1 MTTGLLTTT
10 AGRNAIIADLSG
22 GADLVLTHV
31 AWGDANGVPYNP
43 NDAQVA
49 LVNEK
54 YRATIANVAVVG
66 GAIVVDAVIPTDTN
80 DGAGRPSHGFS
91 VAEVGLFS
99 STGTLIGLAR
109 CGNGYKP
116 PPSSGQVH
124 DVTYRLKLAVAN
136 PSTITV
142 VIDPVAQVNVGR
154 HVRPFWLT
162 VDGVLNDPPAAPA
175 ARSTYVIGAAPTG
188 AWAGFAGRLAQWVGV
203 WALATVPDG
212 HVVSDRSKGAN
223 DPLRY
228 RRFDGAAWVSAAAS
242 EAAYGVTQ
250 LATLGETILGVEAGK
265 AVTPANLREWA
276 APRERRPGFSVVDGV
291 FNAPPP
297 APAEYTSVL
306 VGPAPTGAF
315 ALSANQLATFFA
327 GGWRFLEVP
336 IGHILVNASQAE
348 GSPGHF
354 LRRVTGGTWVNAE
367 ASETAYGPARLASS
381 AEALAA
387 AADRVLTAQRAD
399 EVFARRLRNISAG
412 IGLTGGGNLTAD
424 RSLAVD
430 LAMLDAR
437 YTINGPL
444 VAAMVFN
451 TGASVW
457 GGVQVVSGTPYGG
470 TWNQATNTF
479 TFTTPRPNTSYF
491 IEGNVQASRFVE
503 NGTTNEHV
511 PVVEPLETGDI
522 ATKTVNSFT
531 MSAPTA
537 VGTDSSNKRR
547 LRIFYFLRVY
557 GYS

>member
-1 MTTGLLTTT
+1 MSDYIGVVTSIGQAKIAAAIGGTALNLTTIRVGDGNGAPITPNPAMTDLVRRVGVAYPIISSGRDPVNANHWRITTVIPVADGPFDIREIGVWDAAGDMIAIAKHVLVEKRSPAQGAAVELLTDIVFPVSET
-10 AGRNAIIADLSG
+10 
-22 GADLVLTHV
+22 
-31 AWGDANGVPYNP
+31 
-43 NDAQVA
+43 AQVTVQVTPSA
-49 LVNEK
+49 QISIFQML
-54 YRATIANVAVVG
+54 RA
-66 GAIVVDAVIPTDTN
+66 
-80 DGAGRPSHGFS
+80 GF
-91 VAEVGLFS
+91 
-99 STGTLIGLAR
+99 
-109 CGNGYKP
+109 
-116 PPSSGQVH
+116 
-124 DVTYRLKLAVAN
+124 
-136 PSTITV
+136 TV
-142 VIDPVAQVNVGR
+142 VESATLAN
-154 HVRPFWLT
+154 
-162 VDGVLNDPPAAPA
+162 PPAAPA
-175 ARSTYVIGAAPTG
+175 LGRTHVVPAGSTG
-188 AWAGFAGRLAQWVGV
+188 AWNGLAGYLVQWNGIVWVAVDVPSGFVVVDQSRPTNHASRYLRRDPAG
-203 WALATVPDG
+203 
-212 HVVSDRSKGAN
+212 
-223 DPLRY
+223 
-228 RRFDGAAWVSAAAS
+228 WVSAAAS

-250 LATLGETILGVEAGK
+250 IASLGETILGVEAGK
-265 AVTPANLREWA
+265 AVSPANLKEWA
-276 APRERRPGFSVVDGV
+276 APRERRPGFSVVDGI

-297 APAEYTSVL
+297 GPAEYTTVL

-327 GGWRFLEVP
+327 NGWRFLEVP
-336 IGHILVNASQAE
+336 VGHILVNASQAE
-348 GSPGHF
+348 GSPGRF
-354 LRRVTGGTWVNAE
+354 LRRVAAGTWVNGE
-367 ASETAYGPARLASS
+367 ASETAYGPVRLASS

-412 IGLTGGGNLTAD
+412 VGLTGGGNLTAD

-511 PVVEPLETGDI
+511 PVVEPLESGDI

-531 MSAPTA
+531 MTAPVAT
-537 VGTDSSNKRR
+537 GTDSSNKRR
-547 LRIFYFLRVY
+547 LRLFYFLRVF